1 MKKGCIIC
9 SGVFGIIFLFFVIC
23 ISTYFSIVNTEVSL
37 RKQYEAQQNVVETT
51 MDKMRKAIMNENK
64 VTKDWADKFIQSV
77 VAQSEGRKGG
87 SGGSFVSAKVVTET
101 NKLGIDSTMYMKL
114 ANTIEGNLSEY
125 KNAQDRLT
133 DIWREHNT
141 YCLKMPNKLFVGDY
155 VNQVKKPEMISSATV
170 KEAIQTKKL
179 DDNLL

>member
-9 SGVFGIIFLFFVIC
+9 GGVFGIIFLFFVIC

-87 SGGSFVSAKVVTET
+87 SGGNFVSAKVVT
-101 NKLGIDSTMYMKL
+101 
-114 ANTIEGNLSEY
+114 
-125 KNAQDRLT
+125 
-133 DIWREHNT
+133 
-141 YCLKMPNKLFVGDY
+141 
-155 VNQVKKPEMISSATV
+155 
-170 KEAIQTKKL
+170 
-179 DDNLL
+179 